1 MRKILLATTAFA
13 AVAFAGAAH
22 AAPTS
27 PISLNVGGYTDFV
40 AGFFH
45 EANGTSANGAR
56 ASHDFETEAK
66 LNFDA
71 TGKAANGV
79 EYGANVGLWN
89 GSEAGNLWGNGGTS
103 FVLNSGYVWMSG
115 AFGKALFGDEHGAS
129 DLFVYAPTVGE
140 GQIDGRYTD
149 FIDHHTLAFFQAS
162 GIDNT
167 EHSTKITYY
176 TPKVGNENNKV
187 QLGVSFIPTLYDYGQ
202 STNLYKNGAGTSKI
216 SPYVDVI
223 KAALQYTG
231 KFGKVD
237 VTGSAQLITGSHSD
251 AQNTVL
257 FGGSNSGNGVFTGG
271 VAGTARDFTAY
282 GFGTQVG
289 YNGWTVG
296 GSYTDLGHY
305 NEVASQGRTQQTYSG
320 GVKYEFDKVA
330 VAANY
335 LGGQGYANYLQTT
348 AGTSP
353 TAANAYVGSFNS
365 YGAGAAYTWFP
376 GLTSNIDGVFF
387 GQKTNAVADHNDGY
401 VLVLSQKLAF

>member
-1 MRKILLATTAFA
+1 MRKLLLATTAIVG
-13 AVAFAGAAH
+13 VAFAGAAH
-22 AAPTS
+22 AAPAS
-27 PISLNVGGYTDFV
+27 PISLNVGGYSDFV

-45 EANGTSANGAR
+45 EAQSTSPGNGTRAN
-56 ASHDFETEAK
+56 HDFETEAK

-79 EYGANVGLWN
+79 EYGANIGLWN
-89 GSEAGNLWGNGGTS
+89 GSEASNLWGNGGTT
-103 FVLNSGYVWMSG
+103 FALNSGYVWLSG

-149 FIDHHTLAFFQAS
+149 FIDHHSLAFFQAS

-176 TPKVGNENNKV
+176 TPKVGNDVHKV

-202 STNLYKNGAGTSKI
+202 SVNLYKNGSGTSKV

-223 KAALQYTG
+223 KSALQYTG

-237 VTGSAQLITGSHSD
+237 VTGSAQLIAGSHSN
-251 AQNTVL
+251 ATGTVL
-257 FGGSNSGNGVFTGG
+257 FGGTNGVSGL
-271 VAGTARDFTAY
+271 ARDFTSY

-289 YNGWTVG
+289 YNGWTFG
-296 GSYTDLGHY
+296 GSYNDLGHY
-305 NEVASQGRTQQTYSG
+305 GEVVTGQTKKQRTYST

-335 LGGQGYANYLQTT
+335 LGAQGYANYLQTT
-348 AGTSP
+348 AGAAP
-353 TAANAYVGSFNS
+353 TAANAYVSSFNS

-376 GLTSNIDGVFF
+376 GLTSNLDGVFF
-387 GQKTNAVADHNDGY
+387 NQKSGAVADRNDGY
-401 VLVLSQKLAF
+401 VVLVSQKLAF